1 MKSEELARRRFVFW
15 MGAIALPVA
24 GTEAHAL
31 CASPAEMG
39 RWRNIAANGDPAVL
53 DLRMT
58 DCGDQSLN
66 GEQTRTSFR
75 MRVWVLQS
83 SGNYYGRPS
92 VPANRR
98 TWQGKQWFVGRVPTG
113 GYVDH
118 VWARVE
124 PRDGKPH
131 LHVLIKHESL
141 DSKPSA
147 SSEHWFGFEKKI

>member
-1 MKSEELARRRFVFW
+1 MEHLPTTRRSFVQLIT
-15 MGAIALPVA
+15 AASLPF
-24 GTEAHAL
+24 GWSGAHAL
-31 CASPAEMG
+31 CAAPPEMG
-39 RWRNIAANGDPAVL
+39 RWRNLAAKGDPAVL

-66 GEQTRTSFR
+66 GEQTQTRFA

-92 VPANRR
+92 VRAGVQS
-98 TWQGKQWFVGRVPTG
+98 WKGSKWFVGRVPTG

-118 VWARVE
+118 IWARVE
-124 PRDGKPH
+124 QRDGQRQ

-147 SSEHWFGFEKKI
+147 SSEHWFRFEKRI

>member
-1 MKSEELARRRFVFW
+1 MERVQTTRRGFVQLLTAASLPLAWSE
-15 MGAIALPVA
+15 A
-24 GTEAHAL
+24 GAL
-31 CASPAEMG
+31 CAAPAEMG
-39 RWRNIAANGDPAVL
+39 RWRNLAAKGDPAVL

-66 GEQTRTSFR
+66 GEQTQTRYS

-83 SGNYYGRPS
+83 SGNYYGRPPVRAGVQS
-92 VPANRR
+92 
-98 TWQGKQWFVGRVPTG
+98 WKGKQWFVGRIPTG
-113 GYVDH
+113 GYLDH

-124 PRDGKPH
+124 QRDGQRQ

-147 SSEHWFGFEKKI
+147 SSEHWFRFEKRI

>member
-1 MKSEELARRRFVFW
+1 MPPIPTTRRRFVQLL
-15 MGAIALPVA
+15 AAASLPVA
-24 GTEAHAL
+24 WDEARAL

-39 RWRNIAANGDPAVL
+39 RWRNLAAQGDPAVL

-66 GEQTRTSFR
+66 GEQTQTRYS

-83 SGNYYGRPS
+83 SGNYYGRPTVRAGVQS
-92 VPANRR
+92 
-98 TWQGKQWFVGRVPTG
+98 WKGKQWFVGRIPTG

-124 PRDGKPH
+124 PRDGERR

-147 SSEHWFGFEKKI
+147 SSEHWFRFEKRI